1 MLRKI
6 ISRYNNTTPFYHTRI
21 STPEEEVHYKSKTL
35 GIELYIICTM
45 YETEKV
51 KRMYIN
57 RKMYEH
63 CPLLLGATGNELLHD
78 YIWKNATNN
87 DGTKLINTWFV
98 DKEVDTIMRRFGK
111 RKAPYRMGK
120 TERVLNILPNI
131 NYRDKMLILRLK
143 YDKEILIDSTYA
155 CLEMLRNDTNVD
167 NELINKYS
175 LMMH

>member
-1 MLRKI
+1 
-6 ISRYNNTTPFYHTRI
+6 
-21 STPEEEVHYKSKTL
+21 
-35 GIELYIICTM
+35 M

-57 RKMYEH
+57 RKMYED

-87 DGTKLINTWFV
+87 EGTKVINTWFV